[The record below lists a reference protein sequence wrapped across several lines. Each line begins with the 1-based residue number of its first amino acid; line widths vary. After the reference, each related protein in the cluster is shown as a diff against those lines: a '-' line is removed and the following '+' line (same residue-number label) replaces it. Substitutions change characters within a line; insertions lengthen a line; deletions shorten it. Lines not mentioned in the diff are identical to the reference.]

1 MKKVLV
7 FGGSNSKSSINK
19 QLAVYASSLLTNIE
33 IQVLDLKDFTL
44 PVFGVDL
51 EKEEGIPALA
61 YQFNTLLNDVDG
73 YIISLAEH
81 NGSYTVAFK
90 NLLDWTSRINGKVW
104 NDKPMLLMST
114 SPGIRGGKSVL
125 EAATSRFPF
134 MGGNIIT
141 SFSLPLFN
149 ENFIQGQ
156 LINNELKQELSKAVK
171 HFEEVLNQ

>member
-134 MGGNIIT
+134 MGSNIIT

-149 ENFIQGQ
+149 KNFIQGQ